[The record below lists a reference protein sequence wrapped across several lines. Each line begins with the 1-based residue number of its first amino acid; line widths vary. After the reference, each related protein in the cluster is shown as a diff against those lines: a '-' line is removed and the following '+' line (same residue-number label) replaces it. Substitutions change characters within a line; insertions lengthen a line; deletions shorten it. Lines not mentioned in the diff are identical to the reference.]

1 MVSYFTDSKNSTF
14 TKYFVYDAKLCGDV
28 SYQRFS
34 NSIEAFYLLFSNV
47 NKKDIYSI
55 QPSFNQLITQLFI
68 HSIHDLLELL
78 MKVSI

>member
-1 MVSYFTDSKNSTF
+1 MFSYFTDSKNSTF

-47 NKKDIYSI
+47 NKKDIHSI
-55 QPSFNQLITQLFI
+55 QPAFNRLIAQLFI
-68 HSIHDLLELL
+68 HSIYDLLELL